1 MYEYFDLIKLISN
14 IKYADHIPQ
23 EYLKGQVFPF
33 GTITEYNLTSGETE
47 CPMPAVDRLQGLEEN
62 ELEVLLFLLAQTN
75 STRVCVQVGDK
86 LMGMLLGF
94 DPLEVNRCIK
104 RLSEKGFIY
113 KSTKTI
119 KTPKGYTNT
128 RYIIPNYWKIY
139 GKKKDSPPLEINNK
153 VTLKPCS

>member
-1 MYEYFDLIKLISN
+1 MYEYFDLIKLINN
-14 IKYADHIPQ
+14 IRYADHIPQ

-33 GTITEYNLTSGETE
+33 GTITEYNLTNGETE
-47 CPMPAVDRLQGLEEN
+47 CPMPAAERLQGLEKN

-75 STRVCVQVGDK
+75 STRVCVQVRDK
-86 LMGMLLGF
+86 LVGNLLGLT
-94 DPLEVNRCIK
+94 PLEVNRCIK
-104 RLSEKGFIY
+104 ALSEKGFIH

-139 GKKKDSPPLEINNK
+139 GKKKNSAPPETNNGIS
-153 VTLKPCS
+153 LKPNS